1 MLIQVRG
8 IIETNMEKGM
18 QHFGK
23 EGYRGVTETWNV
35 VQHEV
40 LLKIANLAM
49 TQKLLTL
56 YASTFQSSDELLRR
70 PGVQGLDQHDLLEAQ
85 RRRARLLLSLRH

>member
-40 LLKIANLAM
+40 LLKLALEI
-49 TQKLLTL
+49 QCQSCNDSEIVDFIRLTL
-56 YASTFQSSDELLRR
+56 SILR
-70 PGVQGLDQHDLLEAQ
+70 
-85 RRRARLLLSLRH
+85 

>member
-40 LLKIANLAM
+40 LLKIGIVDSM
-49 TQKLLTL
+49 PI
-56 YASTFQSSDELLRR
+56 LLRL
-70 PGVQGLDQHDLLEAQ
+70 GNC
-85 RRRARLLLSLRH
+85 